1 MRELI
6 GALAALSLCTAAAA
20 AAGDRPQV
28 AKAKVDAAAFASL
41 DRNGDNQISRT
52 EAGVDRKLSEG
63 FAYVDTDGD
72 GFISRAEFLAQ
83 SEPQP
88 DPT

>member
-1 MRELI
+1 MKELI

-20 AAGDRPQV
+20 SDKPQV
-28 AKAKVDAAAFASL
+28 AKAKVDAATFASL

-52 EAGVDRKLSEG
+52 EAGSDRKLSDG

-83 SEPQP
+83 SETQR

>member
-1 MRELI
+1 MKVFL
-6 GALAALSLCTAAAA
+6 GALAALSLCTAAL
-20 AAGDRPQV
+20 AGDKPQI
-28 AKAKVDAAAFASL
+28 ATAQIDAATFASL

-52 EAGVDRKLSEG
+52 EAGVDRKLSHG

-72 GFISRAEFLAQ
+72 GFISRNEFLAQ
-83 SEPQP
+83 AEAPR

>member
-6 GALAALSLCTAAAA
+6 GALAAISLCTAAG
-20 AAGDRPQV
+20 AGDRPQV

-63 FAYVDTDGD
+63 FAYIDTDGD

>member
-6 GALAALSLCTAAAA
+6 GALAALSLSFTAM
-20 AAGDRPQV
+20 AGDPPQ
-28 AKAKVDAAAFASL
+28 KVDAAAFDLL

-52 EAGVDRKLSEG
+52 EAGADRKLSDA

-72 GFISRAEFLAQ
+72 GFINRAEFLAQ
-83 SEPQP
+83 SEALR
-88 DPT
+88 DRT

>member
-1 MRELI
+1 MKQII
-6 GALAALSLCTAAAA
+6 GALAALSLCTAAM
-20 AAGDRPQV
+20 AGDKPQV

-41 DRNGDNQISRT
+41 DRNADNQISRT
-52 EAGVDRKLSEG
+52 EAGVDRKLSDG

-72 GFISRAEFLAQ
+72 GFISRSEFLAQ
-83 SEPQP
+83 AATPR

>member
-1 MRELI
+1 MKELI
-6 GALAALSLCTAAAA
+6 GALAALSLCTAAT
-20 AAGDRPQV
+20 AGDKPQV

-52 EAGVDRKLSEG
+52 EAGADRKLSDG
-63 FAYVDTDGD
+63 FAYVDSDGD

-83 SEPQP
+83 SETQR

>member
-6 GALAALSLCTAAAA
+6 GALAALSLSFTAM
-20 AAGDRPQV
+20 AGDPPQV
-28 AKAKVDAAAFASL
+28 AKAKVDAAAFDLL

-52 EAGVDRKLSEG
+52 EAGADRKLSDA

-72 GFISRAEFLAQ
+72 GFINRAEFLAQ
-83 SEPQP
+83 SEALR
-88 DPT
+88 DRT